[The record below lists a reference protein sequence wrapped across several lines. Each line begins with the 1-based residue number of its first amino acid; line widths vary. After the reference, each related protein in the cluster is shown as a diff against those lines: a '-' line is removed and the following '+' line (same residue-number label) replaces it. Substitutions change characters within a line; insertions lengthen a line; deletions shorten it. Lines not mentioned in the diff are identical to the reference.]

1 MKHKLST
8 ITLAI
13 LSATSLNFAAS
24 VHAKEAE
31 QEVEVIEV
39 TGIRSALASAL
50 NEKRSASGIK
60 EIIQAEDIGKL
71 PDSNLAEVMENITGV
86 QITRENGVGTGVQI
100 RGTGQNRVEING
112 VSSVGAGS
120 SRTGISFEDLPAALI
135 SSLEVTKSPSA
146 KTIEGSVGGTIN
158 LRTLRG
164 NSLDERLLQFR
175 LQGEQS
181 DLADST
187 TPRFSATFG
196 DNWETKHGKVGLV
209 LTGSYAE
216 QDVASIK
223 PRIDRDRIVKPDA
236 TGADGEIARDSTFMR
251 LQFLDAP
258 FDSRQYTTTNF
269 TGSLEWQQSDN
280 LKFYADATINDQEM
294 LRSEIRFMGSGVGS
308 GWTVAES
315 TVTSVET
322 RDLGTIDGPNGIYDL
337 GSIDVATGG
346 LIIPAIR
353 EGGRHLDPNLR
364 LGGNNT
370 PRLTKSNVFSFGGEW
385 VGDKLTV
392 KAEASYSDAEDRAPK
407 LSNTLDFI
415 NPNSTQPNGDPG
427 STGYYDNGTPFIYNA
442 HGSFY
447 EWGIAQGLDTTPT
460 TAMLL
465 DPKNWGLNE
474 LRISNDTSDGEETS
488 LRTDFSYDISDDTS
502 FFTDIHAGVRYNES
516 KSSRANA
523 SSRTRTRF
531 WDRPR
536 GDTFSEILVQGPDN
550 FGSID
555 GRELYIKDYLMI
567 SPELSA
573 NNPQYVRDIID
584 AAITQNNAETGRT
597 TGLTAT
603 PEVAASSQFA
613 ITEETTALY
622 LQGDFELEL
631 GEVFVSGDLGVR
643 HISTD
648 VTSIGNSIT
657 EDTSGNTIISKTNTT
672 SDYSFTLPRLNVAIE
687 LTDDLVV
694 RLGAGKDIRRPNFD
708 DLSTSVSW
716 GETPYDEV
724 SAGNPDLKP
733 EEITSYDLSFE
744 YYFAESSLVSV
755 GFFQKDRSE
764 LISGF
769 DSFPTRTI
777 NPTSGELER
786 NVDGDC
792 SGGGI
797 WNPYVPSDAYGAESS
812 RTDTTGICVTH
823 ETTSNIAGTEDVKGI
838 ELAFQGDLS
847 SFEEQ
852 LGWASGFGLIANYT
866 YQKAGGSLDS
876 FRYANNTINTGLN
889 RTDGMEMDDNGNRIY
904 ETATTADDVIAIRNT
919 LSNLSNNA
927 YNVTA
932 YYDKYDISVR
942 VRYTWRDSYRDAN
955 FGNTIG
961 GMIPHFSDRGQ
972 LNMAIGYDINDMVN
986 VGIQAVNLTRED
998 KTVWCVNE
1006 NAVFCENDKADRRIT
1021 AGITVKL

>member
-1 MKHKLST
+1 MKHKLSA
-8 ITLAI
+8 ITLAV

-24 VHAKEAE
+24 VHAQQVEE
-31 QEVEVIEV
+31 EVEVIEV

-50 NEKRSASGIK
+50 SEKRGASGVK

-71 PDSNLAEVMENITGV
+71 PDNNLAEVMENITGV
-86 QITRENGVGTGVQI
+86 QITRNNGVGTGVQI
-100 RGTGQNRVEING
+100 RGTSQNRVEING

-164 NSLDERLLQFR
+164 NSLDDTLLQFR
-175 LQGEQS
+175 AQAENS
-181 DLADST
+181 DLADTT
-187 TPRFSATFG
+187 TPRLSATFG
-196 DNWETKHGKVGLV
+196 DNWETDYGKIGLV

-216 QDVASIK
+216 QDVASIR
-223 PRIDRDRIVKPDA
+223 PRVDRDRFVHPDT
-236 TGADGEIARDSTFMR
+236 TGADAAIARDSTFMR
-251 LQFLDAP
+251 MQFLDAP

-280 LKFYADATINDQEM
+280 LKLYADATINDQEM
-294 LRSEIRFMGSGVGS
+294 LRSEIRFMGSGTGFDWVI
-308 GWTVAES
+308 EDS
-315 TVTSVET
+315 TVTGVET
-322 RDLGTIDGPNGIYDL
+322 RDLGSIDGPNGIYDL
-337 GSIDVATGG
+337 GSIDVVTGG
-346 LIIPAIR
+346 LLLPGVR
-353 EGGRHLDPNLR
+353 EGDRHRDPNFR

-370 PRLTKSNVFSFGGEW
+370 PRLTESHVFAFGGEW

-392 KAEASYSDAEDRAPK
+392 NAEASYSDAEDRSPK
-407 LSNTLDFI
+407 ISNTLDFV
-415 NPNSTQPNGDPG
+415 NPNSTQPHGDPG
-427 STGYYDNGTPFIYNA
+427 KGGYYDNGTPFIYNA
-442 HGSFY
+442 HGSFF

-465 DPKNWGLNE
+465 DPKNWALNE
-474 LRISNDTSDGEETS
+474 IRIGNDTSDGEETS
-488 LRTDFSYDISDDTS
+488 LRTDFSYDVSDDMS
-502 FFTDIHAGVRYNES
+502 FFTDIHAGVRFNES

-523 SSRTRTRF
+523 SNRLRTRF
-531 WDRPR
+531 WDRPM

-567 SPELSA
+567 SPDLSA
-573 NNPQYVRDIID
+573 NNPQYVLDIID
-584 AAITQNNAETGRT
+584 AAITQNNAETGRNT
-597 TGLTAT
+597 SLTSAPT
-603 PEVAASSQFA
+603 VSASSQFS
-613 ITEETTALY
+613 ITEESTAFY

-631 GEVFVSGDLGVR
+631 GDVFISGDLGVR

-648 VTSIGNSIT
+648 VTSIGNSIA
-657 EDTSGNTIISKTNTT
+657 EDSNGNTMISEVTT
-672 SDYSFTLPRLNVAIE
+672 KSDYSFTLPRLNVAIE
-687 LTDDLVV
+687 VTDDLVV
-694 RLGAGKDIRRPNFD
+694 RIGAGKDIRRPNFD
-708 DLSTSVSW
+708 DLSSSVSW

-724 SAGNPDLKP
+724 SMGNPALKP
-733 EEITSYDLSFE
+733 EEITSYDLSLE
-744 YYFAESSLVSV
+744 YYFAPGSLVSV
-755 GFFQKDRSE
+755 GFFQKDRSD
-764 LISGF
+764 LIAAF
-769 DSFPTRTI
+769 DSFPVRTI
-777 NPTSGELER
+777 NPESGQLER

-797 WNPYVPSDAYGAESS
+797 WNPFVPNDAYGAESS
-812 RTDTTGICVTH
+812 RLDTTGICVTH
-823 ETTSNIAGTEDVKGI
+823 ETTSNVAGTEDIKGI

-866 YQKAGGSLDS
+866 YQKAGGSIDS
-876 FRYANNTINTGLN
+876 FRYANNTINNGLN
-889 RTDGMEMDDNGNRIY
+889 RTDGMEMDENENRIY
-904 ETATTADDVIAIRNT
+904 HTATTADDVIAIRNT

-932 YYDKYDISVR
+932 YYDKYDLSVR
-942 VRYTWRDSYRDAN
+942 VRYTWRDSYTDSSFSN
-955 FGNTIG
+955 SIG
-961 GMIPHFSDRGQ
+961 GMYPHFGARGQ
-972 LNMAIGYDINDMVN
+972 LNMAIGYDINETVN

-998 KTVWCVNE
+998 KTVWCFNE